1 MDYLVVSWLRESN
14 ERVEFVS
21 DCYLRFVTLFQQ
33 RMSALSVSP
42 FLPPNVPVE
51 KNQP

>member
-1 MDYLVVSWLRESN
+1 MDYSVVSWLRESN
-14 ERVEFVS
+14 ETVALVS
-21 DCYLRFVTLFQQ
+21 VCYPRSVTLFRR
-33 RMSALSVSP
+33 RMSALFDSP